1 MRRRRTSA
9 SMSVWSSAW
18 RMCSVPVTLGGG
30 ITIENGG
37 AAAAASAVNRP
48 RSSQNRYRRPSTS
61 AGAYCG
67 AISVGCGAVTP
78 RSLVPRLSPAPG
90 NVRHAK
96 GFPPGIT
103 HGSFLPSHVR
113 VIGEQGEQ
121 KERRRGLVPR
131 APAIVRRLLP
141 HRLALAAAAVTV
153 ALAATLLAAFAS
165 FSATVSANAVRTS
178 LAGNPGTTV
187 SVTASVTSAAGATL
201 AGGTLAAAL
210 RRALPGLPVTV
221 WSAASSDYLDIPPGR
236 GLPHA
241 ETHVI
246 SLATLA

>member
-1 MRRRRTSA
+1 M
-9 SMSVWSSAW
+9 
-18 RMCSVPVTLGGG
+18 
-30 ITIENGG
+30 
-37 AAAAASAVNRP
+37 
-48 RSSQNRYRRPSTS
+48 
-61 AGAYCG
+61 
-67 AISVGCGAVTP
+67 
-78 RSLVPRLSPAPG
+78 
-90 NVRHAK
+90 
-96 GFPPGIT
+96 
-103 HGSFLPSHVR
+103 
-113 VIGEQGEQ
+113 
-121 KERRRGLVPR
+121 PR

-187 SVTASVTSAAGATL
+187 SVTASVTSAAGATQ
-201 AGGTLAAAL
+201 AGGKLAAGL

-246 SLATLA
+246 SLAGLARHAVLLSGSWPGSGGGSGPVPAAVPATLARSLHLAPGTVLRLRDGVTGAAFSVRITGIFRPRAAGSPYWLLGSAAPGVQLAGGFAEYGPLVTSPAAIAGRPGPRYLGGLGGHAGRLPARPG

>member
-1 MRRRRTSA
+1 
-9 SMSVWSSAW
+9 
-18 RMCSVPVTLGGG
+18 
-30 ITIENGG
+30 
-37 AAAAASAVNRP
+37 
-48 RSSQNRYRRPSTS
+48 
-61 AGAYCG
+61 
-67 AISVGCGAVTP
+67 
-78 RSLVPRLSPAPG
+78 
-90 NVRHAK
+90 
-96 GFPPGIT
+96 
-103 HGSFLPSHVR
+103 
-113 VIGEQGEQ
+113 VIQEQ
-121 KERRRGLVPR
+121 KERRRGLVRR

-187 SVTASVTSAAGATL
+187 SVTASVTSAAGATQ
-201 AGGTLAAAL
+201 AGGKLAAAL

-241 ETHVI
+241 ETQLSGGEQQRVAIARALANSPALLLADEPTGQLDSETAGQIMRLLRSIVHDEGITAIVATHDATLI
-246 SLATLA
+246 SLADRVLNLKDGLLESQ